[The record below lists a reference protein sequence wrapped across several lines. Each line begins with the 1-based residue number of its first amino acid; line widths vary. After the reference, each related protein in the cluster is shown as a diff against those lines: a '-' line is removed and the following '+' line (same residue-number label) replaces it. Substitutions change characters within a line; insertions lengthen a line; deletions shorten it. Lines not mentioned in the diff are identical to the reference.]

1 MKRYNLIYV
10 INGKNHE
17 TLLTNQAASL
27 CNYKKQELLKTG
39 RYTLGK
45 LSIIS
50 SNGIK
55 YSLKTF
61 RSN

>member
-1 MKRYNLIYV
+1 MNKYNLIYV

-17 TLLTNQAASL
+17 TLLTNQTASL
-27 CNYKKQELLKTG
+27 CNHKKQEMLKTG
-39 RYTLGK
+39 RYKIGV

-55 YSLKTF
+55 YSLKT
-61 RSN
+61 NL